1 MFNLDTG
8 TAIAFIAEGSPIRFQ
23 LRTYLRNRPL
33 LITRTAITEFIS
45 IAFTIGGNS
54 EQARANRF
62 LKRVQTIPDRPSQ
75 RALNLKPTRK
85 LGEQDIIIL
94 GTGDRLG
101 IVTLTADAKAVKAA
115 LAQGVD
121 FQVYVHPP
129 CPLTGQ

>member
-8 TAIAFIAEGSPIRFQ
+8 TAIAFIAEGSAIRFQ
-23 LRTYLRNRPL
+23 LRTYVGNRPL
-33 LITRTAITEFIS
+33 LMTRTAISEFIS

-54 EQARANRF
+54 EQARARRF
-62 LKRVQTIPDRPSQ
+62 LQRVQTIPDRPSE

-101 IVTLTADAKAVKAA
+101 LITLTADGFSRQSSIGEYESIFQSMFILLA
-115 LAQGVD
+115 L
-121 FQVYVHPP
+121 
-129 CPLTGQ
+129 

>member
-8 TAIAFIAEGSPIRFQ
+8 TAIAFIAEDSPIRFQ
-23 LRTYLRNRPL
+23 IRAYVGNQPL
-33 LITRTAITEFIS
+33 VICRTAMTEFIN
-45 IAFTIGGNS
+45 IAFTIGGSS
-54 EQARANRF
+54 EQKRANQF
-62 LKRVQTIPDRPSQ
+62 LQQVPTIRDQPSD
-75 RALNLKPTRK
+75 RALNLKPTRR

-101 IVTLTADAKAVKAA
+101 IVTLTADAKAA
-115 LAQGVD
+115 LAQGVN